1 MLIEQTLWS
10 ATPIEGFGRR
20 RVKPSALIIDGKPH
34 VREFIREALEDIG
47 FVADDSNTEHLAE
60 LIPGRKID
68 LIMLGLSDGGVAG
81 GIALEALRELRF
93 EGHVLVFAQ
102 PGMPMV
108 DALLD
113 LGEAIG
119 LSVLPLLP
127 TPFSDGVLRQAVSFL
142 LPREPIPSPAID
154 PVQALRAG
162 WLELWYQPKINI
174 RTLTIEGTE
183 GLIRL
188 RHPSWGIMP
197 PAQFLP
203 DADDPHFTALS
214 DFVVTQAMRD
224 WHSFVGDYG
233 HIEIAVNLPL
243 AFFDDPVAVQTLAS
257 HVPVHPAFQ
266 GLIVEINCSELA
278 ANPELAKSAARQ
290 LRFLNIGMAVDDV
303 GADWPV
309 LMGIG
314 DCPFVEIKVDRA
326 FVTGSADD
334 RLKQA
339 TCRSILDFA
348 DTLGVRTV
356 AEGVETR
363 ADFIMARELG
373 FDLVQGY
380 FFGKP
385 AEARKFARKALR
397 EPVKIP

>member
-1 MLIEQTLWS
+1 M
-10 ATPIEGFGRR
+10 PVEGFGRR
-20 RVKPSALIIDGKPH
+20 RIRPSALIIDGKPH

-47 FVADDSNTEHLAE
+47 FVADDSNTEHLAD

-68 LIMLGLSDGGVAG
+68 LVMLGLSEGGVAG
-81 GIALEALRELRF
+81 AIALERLREFGF
-93 EGHVLVFAQ
+93 EGHVLVFAP

-113 LGEAIG
+113 LGETIG

-127 TPFSDGVLRQAVSFL
+127 TPFSDSVLRQAIGFL
-142 LPREPIPSPAID
+142 SPQEPIPQPAID
-154 PVQALRAG
+154 PAQALRAG
-162 WLELWYQPKINI
+162 WLELWYQPKVNI
-174 RTLTIEGTE
+174 RSLTIDGAE

-188 RHPSWGIMP
+188 RHPTWGIMP

-203 DADDPHFTALS
+203 DVDDPHFTELS
-214 DFVVTQAMRD
+214 NFVISQAVTD
-224 WHSFVGDYG
+224 WHALVGDFG
-233 HIEIAVNLPL
+233 HVEFAVNLPL
-243 AFFDDPVAVQTLAS
+243 TFFNDPAAVQTLAARL
-257 HVPVHPAFQ
+257 PAHPAFK
-266 GLIVEINCSELA
+266 GLIVEINCSELVD
-278 ANPELAKSAARQ
+278 NPELAKSAARQ
-290 LRFLNIGMAVDDV
+290 LRFLNIGMSIDDV
-303 GADWPV
+303 GADWPF
-309 LMGIG
+309 LMQIG
-314 DCPFVEIKVDRA
+314 DCPFVEIKIDRT
-326 FVTGSADD
+326 FVAGAADD

-348 DTLGVRTV
+348 DTLGARTV

-363 ADFIMARELG
+363 SDFVMARELG

-385 AEARKFARKALR
+385 TEMRKFARRALR